1 MTKTLDKPVAE
12 ATRPEPTPS
21 TRTRRRLIPGGEGH
35 QLLWVLLA
43 VAVGVAVLLPIIPLQ
58 IRAWENDADGMRR
71 LTDFHGIGEVFRTT
85 LMLGV
90 GGLVVGLTMGTIL
103 ALCAYSM
110 TPRLRRWL
118 EFTPV
123 LPMIIPSV
131 AHVVGFVFL
140 FSPENGYVNSFLRW
154 TPFFG
159 GDSGPINV
167 YTLPW
172 IIFYTGTHLAAF
184 VYMFVYTGLRNL
196 GSDYGL
202 AARVNG
208 AGGAR
213 ALFTITLP
221 LLRPSFVYAGVVVLL
236 LSLGQFTGPLILGRR
251 EGVDVITTEMYEL
264 SAEYPVDYAL
274 ASALGTPLIIL
285 AIVLVIAQ
293 KKMLGNQARF
303 VGQGTA
309 TVDNRMLSPVVSGIS
324 AVIVGAYV
332 FVAAILPLLA
342 IGFVAFSPYWSGSL
356 DFSAMTSGNLST
368 VIQDEQVRQSIVTTL
383 VVSVLGVLLVLPV
396 GMLISLGIY
405 NRDKLWR
412 PLPTVLDV
420 LANLPLTVPAA
431 LLGFGFLFA
440 FSSDWIGIYGT
451 QFSLILAYMTIMIPY
466 SVRYQLSTLVSLGKQ
481 TMEASQVSGA
491 HPVRTFFQ
499 IILPLSRTGIATSAA
514 VMFVLLTH
522 EFGVSLLLRAPDV
535 SVMSVVLYDQYNGG
549 SYPKVAVIALL
560 MTVLTAI
567 GVIVAMVFGGRKAL
581 EKF

>member
-1 MTKTLDKPVAE
+1 MQTLDKPE
-12 ATRPEPTPS
+12 APSPPTSAPS
-21 TRTRRRLIPGGEGH
+21 SGRRKLIPGGQGS
-35 QLLWVLLA
+35 QLLWVALT
-43 VAVGVAVLLPIIPLQ
+43 VAIGVLVLMPIIPLQ

-71 LTDFHGIGEVFRTT
+71 LTDMHGIAEVLRTT
-85 LMLGV
+85 LLLGF
-90 GGLVVGLTMGTIL
+90 GGLVVGLVMGTVL

-110 TPRLRRWL
+110 TPRLRSIL

-140 FSPENGYVNSFLRW
+140 FSPENGYVNSFLRS
-154 TPFFG
+154 TPFFDSAG
-159 GDSGPINV
+159 SGPIDV

-208 AGGAR
+208 AGGMR

-221 LLRPSFVYAGVVVLL
+221 LLRPSFVYAGVVVFL

-251 EGVDVITTEMYEL
+251 GGIDVVTTEMYQL

-274 ASALGTPLIIL
+274 ASALGTPLIVM
-285 AIVLVIAQ
+285 AIGLVLLQRRMV
-293 KKMLGNQARF
+293 GNQARF

-309 TVDNRMLSPVVSGIS
+309 TIDNRMLSPVVSWIS
-324 AVIVGAYV
+324 AAIVSAYV
-332 FVAAILPLLA
+332 LIAAILPLLA
-342 IGFVAFSPYWSGSL
+342 ITFVAFSPFWSGSL
-356 DFSAMTSGNLST
+356 DFSVLTMDNFTT
-368 VIQDEQVRQSIVTTL
+368 VLDDDKVTQSIVTTL
-383 VVSVLGVLLVLPV
+383 VVSVVGVLLVLPL
-396 GMLISLGIY
+396 GMLCSLGIY
-405 NRDKLWR
+405 NRDRLWK
-412 PLPTVLDV
+412 PIPILLDV

-440 FSSDWIGIYGT
+440 FSNPAIGIYGT
-451 QFSLILAYMTIMIPY
+451 QFSLILAYMTIMLPY
-466 SVRYQLSTLVSLGKQ
+466 SIRYQLATLVSLGRQ

-491 HPVRTFFQ
+491 HPLRTFFQ
-499 IILPLSRTGIATSAA
+499 IILPLSRAGIVSSAA

-535 SVMSVVLYDQYNGG
+535 SVMSVVLYDQYSGG

-560 MTVLTAI
+560 MTVMTAV
-567 GVIVAMVFGGRKAL
+567 GVAAAMFFGGKKAL